1 MREIAYYDGKI
12 VEPLENC
19 VSIQDRVYNFGDG
32 VYEVTR
38 VHKGRLFA
46 FSYHQDRLYRS
57 MRELDIPV
65 RMPPDELQELH
76 EIMVEQSEITD
87 GYIYLQISRGI
98 APRSHAYDRSKLEPK
113 MMMYVRSLDMDQ
125 IKKEQ
130 EGVKAITLSDERWLR
145 CDIKSLNLLPN
156 ILAQTKAEKK
166 FAYSAIL
173 FRDGICTE
181 GAHCNLFAVKDG
193 ILYTH
198 PADNLILKGITRQL
212 ILTKVAPSCGVT
224 VIETEFDEAFVRDA
238 DELFFSDTAVGIAP
252 IIKLDRD
259 VVKDGKPGPVTKKLQ
274 ERYAGLMD
282 EGLA

>member
-12 VEPLENC
+12 IEPLENC

-38 VHKGRLFA
+38 VHNGHLFA

-76 EIMVEQSEITD
+76 EIMVEQSEIVD

-98 APRSHAYDRSKLEPK
+98 APRSHAYNRSTLEPK
-113 MMMYVRSLDMDQ
+113 MMMYVRPLDMEQ
-125 IKKEQ
+125 IKKDQ
-130 EGVKAITLSDERWLR
+130 EGVKAITLPDERWLR

-224 VIETEFDEAFVRDA
+224 VIENEFDEAFVRDA